1 MDKIDVEIDQQ
12 GYSPVTVKKMEPE
25 ETMEVE
31 ITKIEPAR
39 LRRFQDYKTLET

>member
-12 GYSPVTVKKMEPE
+12 DSPVSVKKMEPE
-25 ETMEVE
+25 ETMEVK
-31 ITKIEPAR
+31 ITIIEPAR